1 MGAAMK
7 ITGLV
12 LAAALLVPGLSLAQS
27 SATPTLP
34 GSLTTS
40 GCSAGLTSCYNPYS
54 ATNPLPTT
62 TTLTPSGATSAAIV
76 PTPSGALESCHVLK
90 SGGGNLY
97 SLAVTIQAT
106 SGVVQ
111 VFDATSAPADGA
123 VTPVW
128 AMPVLSNGTFGGA
141 NWEWSVPMN
150 FLTGITVCFSSAT
163 TPFTK
168 TASATAMF
176 SGDVK

>member
-1 MGAAMK
+1 MSRRLIFVMMAC
-7 ITGLV
+7 
-12 LAAALLVPGLSLAQS
+12 AALWPLAPRLAMAQVTNATVVASCGGQAFTAGQNRAISQDTTGQLCGSAVSPPSPSS
-27 SATPTLP
+27 SA
-34 GSLTTS
+34 G
-40 GCSAGLTSCYNPYS
+40 
-54 ATNPLPTT
+54 
-62 TTLTPSGATSAAIV
+62 IV
-76 PTPSGALESCHVLK
+76 PTPSPALESCRPLK
-90 SGGGNLY
+90 AGAGNLY

-106 SGVVQ
+106 SGIVQ

-141 NWEWSVPMN
+141 NWEWTVPMN

-163 TPFTK
+163 TPFIK